1 MKRLFT
7 IISDLKELRAP
18 SLWKLKCRRISISKL
33 LLKKNISFH
42 TGYISFLFPT
52 LCHMQN
58 TKLWCVNKNISM
70 QCFEDKT
77 MFQFLVTPEILT
89 YSIVFT
95 SFSFLSSY
103 RRVLKRRKLLAAGT
117 LQFAKQSRMI
127 RKEIDGWLSSNTNWS
142 LLYLQLSQAGL
153 FTKHVSLNQFYS
165 YSSLLWCRCQK
176 AGMQR
181 RGFVWMGN
189 GFPGSEDEM
198 LEG

>member
-1 MKRLFT
+1 MFMSFST
-7 IISDLKELRAP
+7 MISNLKELRAP

-103 RRVLKRRKLLAAGT
+103 RRVLKRRKLLAGT

-153 FTKHVSLNQFYS
+153 FTSQNMFLWT
-165 YSSLLWCRCQK
+165 SSILILLCFGAVAKKQECKGGDLCEW
-176 AGMQR
+176 GM
-181 RGFVWMGN
+181 
-189 GFPGSEDEM
+189 GSQGLKM
-198 LEG
+198 KC